1 MITTDSA
8 LLHLLAEPEGD
19 GDGSH
24 HGVSCHGVFL
34 WGEFISIQDSSSHL
48 PLEPTIVAPLDGDG
62 GGGEAGQLPQRGGDP
77 QRLQILLKIVAALE
91 LPRPQKRL
99 HLDYFPA

>member
-1 MITTDSA
+1 MYDCVDIYNIMGSIHVITTDSA

-34 WGEFISIQDSSSHL
+34 WGQFISIQDSSSYS
-48 PLEPTIVAPLDGDG
+48 PLELV
-62 GGGEAGQLPQRGGDP
+62 
-77 QRLQILLKIVAALE
+77 LQKGPSE
-91 LPRPQKRL
+91 GS
-99 HLDYFPA
+99 